1 MGESKKPLAKMLC
14 GLGLVALSVLALYYL
29 PIIIAVP
36 IILVALVI
44 MLAMVGGRIRHRR
57 DRRDQLLGEAARRG
71 DSAFFVDPRDHR
83 F

>member
-1 MGESKKPLAKMLC
+1 MSGSKKPLAKMLF
-14 GLGLVALSVLALYYL
+14 GLALAVLSVLALFYL
-29 PIIIAVP
+29 PTIIAAP

-44 MLAMVGGRIRHRR
+44 LLAMVGGRIRHRR
-57 DRRDQLLGEAARRG
+57 DRRDQLLGEAAQRG